1 MTTSASPGAS
11 GASLATPS
19 SSPCASPRARRPAR
33 GLGGERLRAE
43 RGEGV
48 PGDGFPRVGV
58 FGDESSRAAVLGDER
73 PRERAS
79 VRGAREVGHAQAFD
93 AARAPR
99 VAPRAAAQP
108 ERGAD
113 RLGGHHAPRRA
124 VSLRRFVPAGAPRVP
139 RVPREVPLDLC
150 GGASERVGQRR
161 TRRLRSDQL
170 RVRPQ
175 VPRAA
180 GPGAEGAPVL
190 ENRVGEARDPSL
202 PRTRTVAGVR
212 RRIPTPQL
220 RLAPRQLHAQQI
232 RASPRGFRAALRVRR
247 GPERGD
253 QRAPGRERR
262 VYGARVQARR
272 RDARRERLGART
284 AGGVAGGGVRVAARE
299 GASCQRRRC
308 THHRRACAGHRYVQR
323 GAHGLPVIGRALQD
337 RAPVLHGARRVRRAQ
352 NRGLRGA
359 QPVSLGGHGHALYAQ
374 GAFQELERLFALPTL
389 TQNAR
394 VHQARLAVAH
404 RATRLELRAHRRRQL
419 HERGVA
425 RGSVGVAGGGVA
437 VPRLEQSAADGP
449 HDVLRVVAQS
459 VQLHRARLLLD
470 ERPAA
475 RVRLEQRPQ
484 VLRVARLRLGGG
496 FEHGHR
502 LLRPSRVLVEKR
514 QRVQHGIVPRAF
526 QSHGLAQVHSLVV
539 PAHALQNDPLQH
551 ASDLHRGELAQQ
563 LAIDGL
569 QRRFVVSA
577 VDHLVDGLELAVEG
591 HGVHLLGAPRGLRL
605 AHLADRGGRRRRP
618 R

>member
-1 MTTSASPGAS
+1 M
-11 GASLATPS
+11 
-19 SSPCASPRARRPAR
+19 
-33 GLGGERLRAE
+33 
-43 RGEGV
+43 
-48 PGDGFPRVGV
+48 
-58 FGDESSRAAVLGDER
+58 
-73 PRERAS
+73 
-79 VRGAREVGHAQAFD
+79 
-93 AARAPR
+93 
-99 VAPRAAAQP
+99 PRAAHSPSAARTDSAATRAAS
-108 ERGAD
+108 RGFAPPPVP
-113 RLGGHHAPRRA
+113 PRRG
-124 VSLRRFVPAGAPRVP
+124 SRGS
-139 RVPREVPLDLC
+139 REVPLDLC
-150 GGASERVGQRR
+150 GGASGASDRDARDDSECPAPR
-161 TRRLRSDQL
+161 T
-170 RVRPQ
+170 
-175 VPRAA
+175 AA
-180 GPGAEGAPVL
+180 GPARSWSRRRRRAST

-202 PRTRTVAGVR
+202 PRTRPSPASGDGSQR
-212 RRIPTPQL
+212 RSCVSRHASST
-220 RLAPRQLHAQQI
+220 RSRYAP
-232 RASPRGFRAALRVRR
+232 SPRLSRRPSRPPRPRARR
-247 GPERGD
+247 PARARPRATRPRRAGQGPPPRRAT
-253 QRAPGRERR
+253 RAP
-262 VYGARVQARR
+262 
-272 RDARRERLGART
+272 GART

-591 HGVHLLGAPRGLRL
+591 HVVHLLGAPRGLRL